1 MFILVKDISNVNFDN
16 EFLRLAALSLSLLA
30 NLSFVAVPL
39 IFKQSE
45 NRVSNLRK
53 KIDHYEKIEEK
64 LQCCTEELRSIQIIC
79 ESSENASEV
88 FSPDADKA
96 KIAAY
101 YQGMIYQIKE
111 KIKLTLGAIGY
122 KSRGKNNSNNSN

>member
-1 MFILVKDISNVNFDN
+1 M
-16 EFLRLAALSLSLLA
+16 LA

-64 LQCCTEELRSIQIIC
+64 LQCCTEELKSIQIIC
-79 ESSENASEV
+79 ESSENTSEV
-88 FSPDADKA
+88 FSSDADKS

-101 YQGMIYQIKE
+101 YQGIIYQIKE
-111 KIKLTLGAIGY
+111 KTRLTLEAISH
-122 KSRGKNNSNNSN
+122 KSRKRNNSNYSN